1 MKGPDD
7 PVPLHLLQCMDLELV
22 SKWLCKYIME
32 TRQDSGSPYPPKTLY
47 SLLCGLLR
55 ISCANGVPF
64 NFLDRSDIRFQEF
77 HNTLD
82 SVCSSL
88 HTKALEPR
96 QIQPLLLVM
105 KTRTCFGRLE

>member
-7 PVPLHLLQCMDLELV
+7 PVPLHLLQYMDPELV

-32 TRQDSGSPYPPKTLY
+32 TRQDSGSPYHPKTLY

-55 ISCANGVPF
+55 ISRANGVPF
-64 NFLDRSDIRFQEF
+64 NFLDRSDISFQEF

-82 SVCSSL
+82 TL
-88 HTKALEPR
+88 KALEPR

-105 KTRTCFGRLE
+105 KMRTCFGRLE

>member
-1 MKGPDD
+1 MKSRSVTVPDD
-7 PVPLHLLQCMDLELV
+7 PVPIALLRCMDPELV

-32 TRQDSGSPYPPKTLY
+32 TRQDSGSPYPPKILY

-55 ISCANGVPF
+55 ISRANCVAF

-77 HNTLD
+77 HKTLD

-88 HTKALEPR
+88 HTQGIGA
-96 QIQPLLLVM
+96 
-105 KTRTCFGRLE
+105 KTNSASVISYED